1 MYINLCILYFLCMPL
16 PLNIPDN
23 EFRIEA
29 TRSGGPGGQNVN
41 KVSSKVQLRW
51 LVGMSGVISLQEKD
65 RIRHEL
71 ASRINLADEVMVDV
85 DEERS
90 QAQNK
95 GTAIARLHELVTGA
109 LKPKKIRRP
118 TRPTRA
124 SKERRLVLKKKT
136 GERKRARQ
144 SVDNQFDT

>member
-1 MYINLCILYFLCMPL
+1 MPT
-16 PLNIPDN
+16 PLHIPDN
-23 EFRIEA
+23 ELRIETA
-29 TRSGGPGGQNVN
+29 RSGGPGGQNVN

-51 LVGMSGVISLQEKD
+51 LIGASGVVSLQDKD

-85 DEERS
+85 DGERS
-90 QAQNK
+90 QAQNR
-95 GTAIARLHELVTGA
+95 AIAVARLHELVAEA
-109 LKPKKIRRP
+109 LKPRKIRRP

-124 SKERRLVLKKKT
+124 SKERRLALKKKT

-144 SVDNQFDT
+144 SVDNQFDTL